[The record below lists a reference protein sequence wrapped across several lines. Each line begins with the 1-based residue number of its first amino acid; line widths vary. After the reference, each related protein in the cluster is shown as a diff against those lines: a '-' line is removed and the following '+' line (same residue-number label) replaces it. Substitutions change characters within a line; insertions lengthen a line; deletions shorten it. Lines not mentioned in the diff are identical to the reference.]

1 MIENCTLQDEY
12 CTSSVANLKMDLDI
26 AICQKSKVIVCDNNT
41 DVTDQHFTRNTTRTT
56 HKQEIIC
63 QSDSVVTCSQKPK
76 LVTVSVKKQP
86 CGNRTRITKICITD
100 NERANY
106 TCKDLVLAHSNGG
119 GVTCDE
125 TNITKEIITE
135 ALPDRHSALKYAN
148 KEFYREAALFAS
160 KA

>member
-26 AICQKSKVIVCDNNT
+26 AVCQKSKVIVCDNNT
-41 DVTDQHFTRNTTRTT
+41 DVTRNTTQ
-56 HKQEIIC
+56 KQEIIC

>member
-41 DVTDQHFTRNTTRTT
+41 DVTRNTTQ
-56 HKQEIIC
+56 KQEIIC